1 MKAVV
6 LEIRKKEAAVLVQD
20 GQIIK
25 IRRLDL
31 QPGDTI
37 EISEADLQK
46 NRTRHFNGKMT
57 RYATAAALALAL
69 LGGGGTHM
77 YNTAFA
83 CSYVS
88 LDINPSIEY
97 VLNRQDQILDVL
109 AVNDDAKEIVAE
121 LKESG
126 IKKDSLSEA
135 LEKTTEILESSGY
148 ITDDTDYIIVN
159 VASDDKKRSKA
170 LKKEANKVFDDINK
184 KNEDNVHLTL
194 TDSSID
200 QRKKAKELGI
210 STGKYEEIREI
221 NNNESDDRKSGSDKG
236 AAVTLDDVKKYSDYK
251 IKDLLKEAGELP
263 DTTQKNTQGNDSGT
277 ENKSASSAE
286 KKTDNSDVKQNQS
299 SGNQTTGKTQ
309 PQITQSENAD
319 KNKQSNE
326 SSTADRKQND
336 SQEKDNTQNNGK
348 DNAKSDTKENTNKN
362 TQDNKKNDSDNNTK
376 ENVKDDSGDNT
387 KNNTKDNTAQ
397 TNKDNAGANE
407 NANGNTKEPTGQQGT
422 NSNTQNNVNDNS
434 HNEPN
439 GETNHTF
446 STENNQTDFQPR
458 TENMQ
463 DSGGRE

>member
-46 NRTRHFNGKMT
+46 NRTSHFYGKMT
-57 RYATAAALALAL
+57 RYATAAALALAI

-121 LKESG
+121 LKELG

-148 ITDDTDYIIVN
+148 ITENTDYIIVN

-184 KNEDNVHLTL
+184 ENEDNVHLTL

-221 NNNESDDRKSGSDKG
+221 NKNESDDKKSGSDKG

-263 DTTQKNTQGNDSGT
+263 NTTQKNTQGNDAGT
-277 ENKSASSAE
+277 ENRPASSLE
-286 KKTDNSDVKQNQS
+286 KKTDDSDVKQNQS
-299 SGNQTTGKTQ
+299 SGNQTSGKTQ

-319 KNKQSNE
+319 KNKQRSE
-326 SSTADRKQND
+326 SSTVDRNQND

-348 DNAKSDTKENTNKN
+348 DNVKSDTKENTNKN
-362 TQDNKKNDSDNNTK
+362 TQDDKKNDSGNSTKESVKDNSDDNTTNNTK
-376 ENVKDDSGDNT
+376 ENS
-387 KNNTKDNTAQ
+387 KDNTAQ
-397 TNKDNAGANE
+397 TNKDNTGVN
-407 NANGNTKEPTGQQGT
+407 EPTGQKDT

-434 HNEPN
+434 QNESN

-446 STENNQTDFQPR
+446 FPENSQTNF
-458 TENMQ
+458 
-463 DSGGRE
+463 

>member
-286 KKTDNSDVKQNQS
+286 KKTDDSDVKQNQS
-299 SGNQTTGKTQ
+299 SGNQTSGKTQ

-319 KNKQSNE
+319 KNKQSNA
-326 SSTADRKQND
+326 SSTADRNQND

-362 TQDNKKNDSDNNTK
+362 SQDDKKNDS
-376 ENVKDDSGDNT
+376 G
-387 KNNTKDNTAQ
+387 NNTKDNTAQ
-397 TNKDNAGANE
+397 TNKDNTGTNE
-407 NANGNTKEPTGQQGT
+407 NANGNTKEPTGQQDT
-422 NSNTQNNVNDNS
+422 NSNTQNNINDNS

-446 STENNQTDFQPR
+446 SPENNQTDFQPR

>member
-37 EISEADLQK
+37 EISGAELQK
-46 NRTRHFNGKMT
+46 NRTRHFSGKMT
-57 RYATAAALALAL
+57 RYATAAALALAI

-97 VLNRQDQILDVL
+97 TLNRQNQVLDVL

-184 KNEDNVHLTL
+184 ENTDNVHLTL

-221 NNNESDDRKSGSDKG
+221 TGNGSDGNKSNSDKG

-251 IKDLLKEAGELP
+251 IKDLLKEAGDLP
-263 DTTQKNTQGNDSGT
+263 NITQKNTQGNDSGT
-277 ENKSASSAE
+277 ESKSASSTE
-286 KKTDNSDVKQNQS
+286 KKTGNSGIQQSQS
-299 SGNQTTGKTQ
+299 SGNQTSEKAQ
-309 PQITQSENAD
+309 PQITQSGNTD
-319 KNKQSNE
+319 KNGQSNE
-326 SSTADRKQND
+326 SSTANKNQNN
-336 SQEKDNTQNNGK
+336 SQEKNNTADNGK
-348 DNAKSDTKENTNKN
+348 NNAKSDTKENTNKN
-362 TQDNKKNDSDNNTK
+362 TQDNQKNDSGNSTK

-387 KNNTKDNTAQ
+387 KNNIKDNSKDNTAQ
-397 TNKDNAGANE
+397 PTKDNTGENE
-407 NANGNTKEPTGQQGT
+407 STGQQDT
-422 NSNTQNNVNDNS
+422 DKNIQNNVNDNI
-434 HNEPN
+434 HNDSN
-439 GETNHTF
+439 GEIPHTF
-446 STENNQTDFQPR
+446 SAEDNQNDFQAR
-458 TENMQ
+458 TENVQ